1 MTLNLS
7 CGVVIGQSL
16 LNHYETVSPVDA
28 SVALGGGGASESI
41 LVFHYPVSCARKI
54 IRASLAHYGAGARGA
69 KAEKL

>member
-28 SVALGGGGASESI
+28 SVALGEGEASGSI
-41 LVFHYPVSCARKI
+41 LVFHYPISCAGKVI
-54 IRASLAHYGAGARGA
+54 GAGLAHHGAGAVT